1 MIFTI
6 VCALVLLDEAEA
18 YTLSGLLWILF
29 TVALMIA
36 GIQVIAWKTNV
47 LAEGAADK
55 ATDDENEAEAKAAS
69 CGKMATN
76 SPIKRSGLLYQDK
89 RDAHT
94 KFLLKLFTYDGN
106 QSDLKEHKRTN
117 DQS

>member
-18 YTLSGLLWILF
+18 YTMSGLLWILF

-36 GIQVIAWKTNV
+36 GIQVIAWKTNI
-47 LAEGAADK
+47 LAESAAEK
-55 ATDDENEAEAKAAS
+55 ANEDENEAEVKAAN

-94 KFLLKLFTYDGN
+94 NFLLKLFGN
-106 QSDLKEHKRTN
+106 QNDSETLKEHQKKTHN
-117 DQS
+117 Q